1 MDSDL
6 LPIVETTDDVVATFF
21 PDKIMFLPEKEFYDY
36 VKKEY
41 DNFPY
46 YIKSIL
52 VDLYYWER
60 NNKITVVDQ
69 FGIKTLVRALYIYSA
84 IDANIRVHNEIM
96 FGISYDSDRREIFR
110 KNVLEN
116 E

>member
-52 VDLYYWER
+52 VDLYFW
-60 NNKITVVDQ
+60 
-69 FGIKTLVRALYIYSA
+69 
-84 IDANIRVHNEIM
+84 
-96 FGISYDSDRREIFR
+96 
-110 KNVLEN
+110 
-116 E
+116 